1 MKSILDGFAA
11 LAFAASMG
19 WGVLCAAVTVLLY
32 QGGLTMGAGLV
43 KAVLT
48 EPMVVELTATG
59 GTLILAIGLNLLDL
73 TAIRVANFLP
83 ALILAPAVTAL
94 AQLWAGS

>member
-1 MKSILDGFAA
+1 
-11 LAFAASMG
+11 
-19 WGVLCAAVTVLLY
+19 
-32 QGGLTMGAGLV
+32 
-43 KAVLT
+43 
-48 EPMVVELTATG
+48 MVVELTATG